1 MTSSTSPCEALLVV
15 DAQLVVRAA
24 NKAFYEIFKLAPEE
38 SIGRKVYEIGGK
50 AWDAK
55 LRSML
60 ETVLEGLPQ
69 SDHFELLQDEH
80 EAGHGV
86 LWLSARLLPSSDP
99 EDATILLAIEKLATV
114 QTPEESLATRT
125 EELNTLA
132 ELAGR
137 SAHELNN
144 LLTVIRMNSD
154 IVRAAL
160 GDAML
165 PTHEMDDIL
174 GAVQR
179 AEGLTRTLLVT
190 SRRVRPQST
199 GLDRDGS
206 ALPLPGSPLRESIED
221 MQERESSLSESNEIR
236 PLRDD
241 VPPGSE
247 TILLVEDET
256 ALRRVQSRILTD
268 AGYRVLEASDGAH
281 ALRIAAEEVG
291 EIDVV
296 LTDIEMPTL
305 GGRGLV
311 DELHELSPGLR
322 VLFMSGYTDN
332 DILRR
337 GINTSTTNFLRKPFT
352 GAALLAALR
361 AVLTQPATA

>member
-1 MTSSTSPCEALLVV
+1 MNSSTSPREALLVL

-55 LRSML
+55 LRAML
-60 ETVLEGLPQ
+60 ESVLAGLPQ
-69 SDHFELLQDEH
+69 SDHFEMLPDESDS
-80 EAGHGV
+80 GRGV

-99 EDATILLAIEKLATV
+99 ADATVLLTIESLATME
-114 QTPEESLATRT
+114 TAEESLAART
-125 EELNTLA
+125 AELHAFA
-132 ELAGR
+132 ELAGS
-137 SAHELNN
+137 SAHALNN
-144 LLTVIRMNSD
+144 LLTVIKMNSD
-154 IVRAAL
+154 LVQSAL
-160 GDAML
+160 RDADL
-165 PTHEMDDIL
+165 STSEMDDIQM
-174 GAVQR
+174 ATQR
-179 AEGLTRTLLVT
+179 AEELTKKLLVT
-190 SRRVRPQST
+190 SRRARPQPT
-199 GLDRDGS
+199 GLDRDDVP
-206 ALPLPGSPLRESIED
+206 LPLPGSPLRESIED
-221 MQERESSLSESNEIR
+221 MQERESSVFESNEVR

-247 TILLVEDET
+247 TILLVEDEA

-352 GAALLAALR
+352 SAALLGALR